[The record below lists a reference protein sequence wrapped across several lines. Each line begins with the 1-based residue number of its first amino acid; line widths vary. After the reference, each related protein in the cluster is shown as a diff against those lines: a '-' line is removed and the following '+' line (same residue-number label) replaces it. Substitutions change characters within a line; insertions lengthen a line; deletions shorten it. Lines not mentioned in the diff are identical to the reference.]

1 MNYTQLTREQLLEEQ
16 KKIKAQYRHYVDK
29 GLALDMSRGK
39 PDTDQIDLSQE
50 MLGVINTPEDCISE
64 AGIDCRN
71 YGLLDGIPEA
81 KRIFADL
88 LEVPVR
94 NIIVLGNSSLN
105 VMYDTIARAMLY
117 GVVGSPRPWRY
128 EESVKFLCPAPGY
141 DRHFAI
147 CESLGIEML
156 TVPMTPTGPDMDMVE
171 QLAASDPAVKGIWCV
186 PKYSNPEG
194 ITYSDE
200 TVRRLARLKCAA
212 PDFRIFWDNAY
223 MVHDLYDEGD
233 RLLNI
238 VPEAE
243 AAGQPHIVFVFAS
256 TSKVTFPGS
265 GVAVMAASELNL
277 AQIRSIMSV
286 QTIGCDKLNMMRHVK
301 YFGSA
306 DGVRAH
312 MKRHAEIIRPK
323 FELVLSAF
331 EKELGGLGIAE
342 WTTPRGGYFISL
354 NVMDGCAKKV
364 FDLADGAGVK
374 LTPVGAT
381 FPYGVDPRDRN
392 LRIAPTYPTLENLSL
407 AVRVLCLCCKLAAIS
422 KLLEGTHE

>member
-1 MNYTQLTREQLLEEQ
+1 M
-16 KKIKAQYRHYVDK
+16 
-29 GLALDMSRGK
+29 
-39 PDTDQIDLSQE
+39 
-50 MLGVINTPEDCISE
+50 
-64 AGIDCRN
+64 
-71 YGLLDGIPEA
+71 
-81 KRIFADL
+81 
-88 LEVPVR
+88 
-94 NIIVLGNSSLN
+94 
-105 VMYDTIARAMLY
+105 
-117 GVVGSPRPWRY
+117 
-128 EESVKFLCPAPGY
+128 
-141 DRHFAI
+141 
-147 CESLGIEML
+147 
-156 TVPMTPTGPDMDMVE
+156 
-171 QLAASDPAVKGIWCV
+171 
-186 PKYSNPEG
+186 
-194 ITYSDE
+194 
-200 TVRRLARLKCAA
+200 RRLARLKCAA

-233 RLLNI
+233 HLLNI

-243 AAGQPHIVFVFAS
+243 AAGQPDIVFVFAS

-265 GVAVMAASELNL
+265 GVAVMAASEANL
-277 AQIRSIMSV
+277 SQIRSIMSV

-312 MKRHAEIIRPK
+312 MKRHADIIRPK

-331 EKELGGLGIAE
+331 ESELGGLGIAD

-374 LTPVGAT
+374 LTNVGAT

-407 AVRVLCLCCKLAAIS
+407 AVKILCLCCKLAAIS
-422 KLLEGTHE
+422 KLLEGSHE